1 VDRQLAPFAHRTG
14 PAQTIRLV
22 ETAITRFMPEYAK
35 ERRDRAA
42 DQRHFDIDHDQVSF
56 AGTSRVHGE
65 LDLADALDLED
76 AVRAGAENLKALGST
91 DSFDVRRAAA
101 LGVLARG
108 QHPLDLT
115 PASDT
120 APVTAPDGG
129 STGSTGTG
137 VSTGSTTGVG
147 RFGTGRQVVLYA
159 HLSADAIRSHAPDA
173 VVNVENAG
181 GQLLTTDQ
189 VAEWCGRA
197 DTAQVVVNPVID
209 LNTTA
214 SVDGYRVR
222 ESIAEKVR
230 LRDRT
235 CVVPSCHRPARGC
248 DLDHIDPYV
257 PTDEGGPP
265 GQTSTENLACLCRL
279 HHRMKTHAGWT
290 YSMLVPGAFVWHS
303 PHGHTWLRDPGGT
316 TDLTTNP
323 VEPPER

>member
-1 VDRQLAPFAHRTG
+1 
-14 PAQTIRLV
+14 
-22 ETAITRFMPEYAK
+22 
-35 ERRDRAA
+35 
-42 DQRHFDIDHDQVSF
+42 
-56 AGTSRVHGE
+56 
-65 LDLADALDLED
+65 
-76 AVRAGAENLKALGST
+76 
-91 DSFDVRRAAA
+91 
-101 LGVLARG
+101 
-108 QHPLDLT
+108 
-115 PASDT
+115 
-120 APVTAPDGG
+120 
-129 STGSTGTG
+129 
-137 VSTGSTTGVG
+137 VG

-235 CVVPSCHRPARGC
+235 CVFPSCHRPARGC

-316 TDLTTNP
+316 TDLTTDP
-323 VEPPER
+323 VGTTRAIAPPPRTPPVPTARPPDGGGFGMPSRDSYRLRGDLTVHAPRTRPSPKPFDVPLLTADIRLANSTSPRWHIEVLR